1 MRRSGGGRQP
11 VQRKCHRCLGHV
23 PQPGK
28 RLLQRGKSGWTGRRP
43 LGKHAGGVAVPDA
56 MTAIRG
62 SPAGVAIMIAGRIV
76 QHARRNGPGRA
87 EVGHPDEES
96 AAGR

>member
-1 MRRSGGGRQP
+1 
-11 VQRKCHRCLGHV
+11 
-23 PQPGK
+23 
-28 RLLQRGKSGWTGRRP
+28 
-43 LGKHAGGVAVPDA
+43 
-56 MTAIRG
+56 
-62 SPAGVAIMIAGRIV
+62 MIAGRIV